1 MKEKRFHTP
10 LFMAVPQICLRY
22 AMGASMK
29 RVNLKKSIALML
41 ALIMVLALAT
51 GCGTK
56 STSGSNA
63 SANGGETTKAAD
75 GGETT
80 EAAKDDSQASGSE
93 SKLLQ
98 KIKEKGYIQIGSSND
113 APFSYTDVDSGELKG
128 VDIEILREI
137 CKRLGIPDIKMKVI
151 DFSNLLVELNNN
163 NIDMVVDAM
172 YVKDDRLKVAAF
184 TDKWYQEGEAVV
196 IPADSTI
203 AGKEDLKGKKIGAQP
218 GTTFYET
225 AQKWLDDG
233 KIGKLEAYD
242 NQATL
247 MTAVNMGKVD
257 AVVTD
262 GIVAGYTL
270 ASDSALKLKLLSPYE
285 AEASGQIGAALRF
298 EDKDFLAEVNTT
310 LNAMKDDGTLLT
322 ILKNY
327 GLTEDYFVGT
337 EDGKTTNIK

>member
-1 MKEKRFHTP
+1 
-10 LFMAVPQICLRY
+10 
-22 AMGASMK
+22 MK
-29 RVNLKKSIALML
+29 RLYSKSSIAFMLILMMVF
-41 ALIMVLALAT
+41 ALMT
-51 GCGTK
+51 GCK
-56 STSGSNA
+56 AKNE
-63 SANGGETTKAAD
+63 NGGSTDAS
-75 GGETT
+75 GT
-80 EAAKDDSQASGSE
+80 EATPATESGDASQTTGTE

-98 KIKEKGYIQIGSSND
+98 KIKEQGYLLIGSSND
-113 APFSYTDVDSGELKG
+113 APFCYTDVDTGKLAG
-128 VDIEILREI
+128 LDIEILQEI
-137 CKRLGIPDIKMKVI
+137 CKRLGIPDIQMKVV
-151 DFSNLLVELNNN
+151 DFANLLVELNNN

-172 YVKDDRLKVAAF
+172 YVKDERLQVAAF

-196 IPADSTI
+196 IPADSAI
-203 AGKEDLKGKKIGAQP
+203 ATKDDLKDKTVGAQP

-233 KIGKLEAYD
+233 KIAKLEAYD

-270 ASDSALKLKLLSPYE
+270 ASDSSLKLKLLSPYE
-285 AEASGQIGAALRF
+285 AEASGQIGAAVRF
-298 EDKDFLAEVNTT
+298 EDEDFLKEVNTC
-310 LNAMKDDGTLLT
+310 LNAMKDDGTLMT

-337 EDGKTTNIK
+337 DDGKTTNVK